1 MTAGLSLRDA
11 ARHGSEETGA
21 ASLGASAVEHFEEY
35 LMYWLPAGVVLGA
48 VAAGIGGVHNG
59 LFVGVLFSAGVAL
72 LELI

>member
-1 MTAGLSLRDA
+1 M
-11 ARHGSEETGA
+11 
-21 ASLGASAVEHFEEY
+21 GASTVEHFEEY

-48 VAAGIGGVHNG
+48 VAAGIGGIHNG